1 MPKIAYFNGQY
12 GLHAQA
18 MVHIDDRGYQFA
30 DGIYEVCLVIG
41 GRYWDMEGHLARM
54 ERSLGALHIRMPM
67 SVASLKVVMNEVLRR
82 NRLGDALVYIQITR
96 GVAPRNHPFPEDD
109 IAPALIM
116 TARRFDLDQSDAQ
129 AAKGVRVITAPDIRW
144 GRVDIK
150 SISLLPNVLAKQ
162 AAVEASATETWL
174 VRDGRVTEGSS
185 TNAWIVTADGVL
197 VTHPKGHDILG
208 GITRETALACARDL
222 QIKVE
227 ERAFSVGEAQ
237 KAAEAFMTSA
247 TSLVTPVVQID
258 GVKIGD
264 GAPGRIALR
273 LREAYKERARRV
285 SGDKRG

>member
-1 MPKIAYFNGQY
+1 
-12 GLHAQA
+12 

-54 ERSLGALHIRMPM
+54 ERSLGALRIRMPM
-67 SVASLKVVMNEVLRR
+67 GVASLKVVMNEVLRR
-82 NRLGDALVYIQITR
+82 NRLSDALVYIQVTR
-96 GVAPRNHPFPEDD
+96 GVAPRNHPFPTDEV
-109 IAPALIM
+109 APALIM

-129 AAKGVRVITAPDIRW
+129 AAKGVGVITAPDIRW

-162 AAVEASATETWL
+162 AAVEAGAAETWL
-174 VRDGRVTEGSS
+174 VSDGKVTEGSS
-185 TNAWIVTADGVL
+185 SNTWIVTNDGVL

-208 GITRETALACARDL
+208 GITREMALACAKGL
-222 QIKVE
+222 QMRIE
-227 ERAFSVGEAQ
+227 ERAFSVSEAQ
-237 KAAEAFMTSA
+237 NAAEAFITSA
-247 TSLVTPVVQID
+247 TNLVTPVVQID

-264 GAPGRIALR
+264 GAPGRVALR

-285 SGDKRG
+285 SGAQKD